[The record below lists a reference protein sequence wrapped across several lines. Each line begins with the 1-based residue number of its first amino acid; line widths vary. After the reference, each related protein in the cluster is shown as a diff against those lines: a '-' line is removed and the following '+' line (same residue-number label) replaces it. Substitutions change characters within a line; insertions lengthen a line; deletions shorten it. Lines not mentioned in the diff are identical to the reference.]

1 MFLFLL
7 NIDFNK
13 QNITILNISIYI
25 LLILTMLVRV
35 VRFISLS
42 SFPTNYICIFFCFLI
57 VFILLFNIRLFEK

>member
-35 VRFISLS
+35 VRV
-42 SFPTNYICIFFCFLI
+42 FPLITYVFYFGFLI
-57 VFILLFNIRLFEK
+57 VFILLFNIRLIEK